1 MISWSDVKLIPKK
14 KKKPMKGGSWINMRI
29 LASHEGRILVH
40 YEVKHHP
47 CLSLKSGA
55 SQKMI
60 SLVIHIICYS
70 LCLILCVQNIL
81 EKYQVFPCQI
91 VL

>member
-1 MISWSDVKLIPKK
+1 MGQAHEVGTSGLFSCPLLT
-14 KKKPMKGGSWINMRI
+14 RC
-29 LASHEGRILVH
+29 SHLL
-40 YEVKHHP
+40 
-47 CLSLKSGA
+47 LSFLKSGA

-70 LCLILCVQNIL
+70 LCLILCMQNIL